1 MIPTIQDVRVVMTI
15 AFALS
20 LPVASLVLVQG

>member
-1 MIPTIQDVRVVMTI
+1 MFRPLLC

-20 LPVASLVLVQG
+20 LPVASAFAAAELSEGAG